1 MEDGEEVYVVPTCVV
16 ADEDEP
22 EHTDEHP
29 TCGDNEC
36 PCNAA

>member
-1 MEDGEEVYVVPTCVV
+1 MGMDDGEEVYVVLVV
-16 ADEDEP
+16 DEDEP

-29 TCGDNEC
+29 TCDDDEC